1 MVLKLNLGCHC
12 FKLQGFVNID
22 IDPKVQPDIVMDLK
36 ELTNRFSPDSV
47 DFINAGHILEH
58 MPYEDSLKLI
68 DDCFHILK
76 PCSSLLVIV
85 PNYEIASK
93 VTSWKEA
100 EKIILAGG
108 DHKQIF
114 NDEKLRDLFSKS
126 KFRFHYN
133 IGIENIPYMVVSNIL
148 DPKPDAWQS
157 TQLAIKL

>member
-1 MVLKLNLGCHC
+1 MVTKLNLGCHC
-12 FKLQGFVNID
+12 FKLAGFVNVD
-22 IDPKVQPDIVMDLK
+22 IDPKVEPDMVMDLK
-36 ELTNRFSPDSV
+36 DLTANFQPNSV

-58 MPYEDSLKLI
+58 MSYADSLKLI
-68 DDCFHILK
+68 NDCHQILK

-93 VTSWKEA
+93 VTGWAEA

-114 NDEKLRDLFSKS
+114 NDEKLSHLFFESR
-126 KFRFHYN
+126 FRYFYN
-133 IGIENIPYMVVSNIL
+133 IGIHNIPYMVVSNIR

-157 TQLAIKL
+157 TMLAIKL